1 MKTNKKILIFGI
13 LASMVIFGAVASKAY
28 ACNYKKGDSY
38 KWSLKDTF
46 FKKAHIILGS
56 KADLQLSNEQAA
68 KVKDLKLKTEK
79 DLVMKGA
86 ELEVIGIDI
95 TAALHKD
102 VIDMKAV
109 NSLNDKKY
117 TLKKNNANSIA
128 ESLAVLKSILSDD
141 QKQKV
146 KSIYQSKDKG
156 SYCPYCQAN
165 KKGSG
170 FTCPYANKN
179 KGSGKGSGYS
189 PVSQQKGSS
198 AQQ

>member
-1 MKTNKKILIFGI
+1 MKTNKKFLIFGI
-13 LASMVIFGAVASKAY
+13 LALMVMFGAVASKAY
-28 ACNYKKGDSY
+28 ACNYKNGDNY
-38 KWSLKDTF
+38 KWSLKDKF
-46 FKKAHIILGS
+46 FKKAHFILGS
-56 KADLQLSNEQAA
+56 KEDLQLSDEQAT
-68 KVKDLKLKTEK
+68 KVKDLKLKMKK
-79 DLVMKGA
+79 DLVVKEA
-86 ELEVIGIDI
+86 ELEVISIDI

-117 TLKKNNANSIA
+117 KLKKSNANSIA

-141 QKQKV
+141 QKQKL
-146 KSIYQSKDKG
+146 KSIYHSKDKG

-179 KGSGKGSGYS
+179 KGSGYS

-198 AQQ
+198 TQQ

>member
-1 MKTNKKILIFGI
+1 MKSVKKILIFGV
-13 LASMVIFGAVASKAY
+13 LALIVIFGAVASKAY
-28 ACNYKKGDSY
+28 ACNYKSGDSSQ
-38 KWSLKDTF
+38 WSLKDKF

-56 KADLQLSNEQAA
+56 KEDLQLSDEQAA
-68 KVKDLKLKTEK
+68 KIKELKLKTKK
-79 DLVMKGA
+79 DLVMKDA

-117 TLKKNNANSIA
+117 ALKKNNANSIA
-128 ESLAVLKSILSDD
+128 ESLAALKGILSDD
-141 QKQKV
+141 QKQKL
-146 KSIYQSKDKG
+146 KGMYHSKDKG

-170 FTCPYANKN
+170 STCPYANKK

-189 PVSQQKGSS
+189 PTSQQKGSS
-198 AQQ
+198 TQK